1 MPTYVVFRCAFMTPA
16 RVLGTID
23 APNSGIGLDLAR
35 LLYGKDASLAVVDY
49 LRVRSDTQDA
59 ADNRD
64 IDADIAEYYS
74 SARSWT

>member
-1 MPTYVVFRCAFMTPA
+1 MPTFVVFRCAFMTPA
-16 RVLGTID
+16 RVLGTLE
-23 APNSGIGLDLAR
+23 AANSKDGIELAR
-35 LLYGKDASLAVVDY
+35 AMYGHAASLAVVDY
-49 LRVRSDTQDA
+49 LKVRPDTQDA

>member
-1 MPTYVVFRCAFMTPA
+1 MPTYVVFRCAFMQPA
-16 RVLGTID
+16 QVLGTVE
-23 APNSGIGLDLAR
+23 AGNSHDGLTLAQA
-35 LLYGKDASLAVVDY
+35 LYGRASSLAVVDY

-64 IDADIAEYYS
+64 IDADIAEYYA